1 MSEGSSPGPLGAA
14 ALRAAGPARIEGEHF
29 QEQLGRNDITSV
41 VGLQVTHPREN
52 AGRYLPGTSN
62 ARGGRSSVGLV
73 TSCKERH
80 GARLAELG
88 VVHVGRN
95 H

>member
-14 ALRAAGPARIEGEHF
+14 ALRAAGSARIEGEHF

-52 AGRYLPGTSN
+52 AGDIFLEHQMREEGDHPLVLSRP
-62 ARGGRSSVGLV
+62 ARRGMEPV
-73 TSCKERH
+73 
-80 GARLAELG
+80 
-88 VVHVGRN
+88 
-95 H
+95 